1 VREEEKQREKDRKWR
16 FREGEKGRIFE
27 RAEKWDRVWMSE
39 KGREN
44 GKEEKEI
51 LREIERK
58 GDLILSV
65 LRFLAFR
72 KKFYIG
78 RNWHLYSH
86 ATIKSVKIT
95 FLW

>member
-1 VREEEKQREKDRKWR
+1 
-16 FREGEKGRIFE
+16 
-27 RAEKWDRVWMSE
+27 MSE

-51 LREIERK
+51 MRETVRK
-58 GDLILSV
+58 GDFILSV

-78 RNWHLYSH
+78 RNCHFYSH
-86 ATIKSVKIT
+86 ATTKSEK
-95 FLW
+95 

>member
-1 VREEEKQREKDRKWR
+1 
-16 FREGEKGRIFE
+16 
-27 RAEKWDRVWMSE
+27 MSE
-39 KGREN
+39 KRREN

-51 LREIERK
+51 MRETERK

-72 KKFYIG
+72 KKCNIG
-78 RNWHLYSH
+78 KNLHLYTH
-86 ATIKSVKIT
+86 ATTKLVKMT